1 MTNWTAL
8 LVIVRL
14 GLLVVSVRQT
24 LLSVCLIH
32 VKMVALALKMLD
44 QRDTLVDVKQD
55 FKVKFWILRLL
66 TKGSLV
72 EVN

>member
-24 LLSVCLIH
+24 LLSVYLIH

-55 FKVKFWILRLL
+55 FKVKFWILRWL